1 MEVINKY
8 KVITDEKLI
17 EYLDIVNLPELR
29 EAMEYSVKIG
39 GKRVRPALLL
49 GTYSSLTG
57 SEDFKNVWPF
67 VTALEFI
74 HTYSLIHDDLPAMD
88 DDDFR
93 RGKPTNHKVFG
104 EALAILSGDALL
116 NTAFEV
122 MTNFCTESFERK
134 NLKAMGIITSAA
146 GANGMI
152 KGQVLDM
159 KFENNPNVEIDT
171 LKLIHKHKTG
181 DLIKASI
188 LAGVVL
194 AEKEELFDDFKKL
207 SEYLGIAFQIQDD
220 ILDCIS
226 TFDKLGKP
234 INSDIKNNKTTYVS
248 IYGLEG
254 AKEVYN
260 NYKNEILAL
269 TEKLNINNTDLEKII
284 LEILDRES

>member
-8 KVITDEKLI
+8 KVLTDVKLI

-49 GTYSSLTG
+49 GTYSALTD
-57 SEDFKNVWPF
+57 SEDFTKVWAF

-122 MTNFCTESFERK
+122 MTNYCEESFERK
-134 NLKAMGIITSAA
+134 NIKAMGLITSAS

-159 KFENNPNVEIDT
+159 KFENNPNVEIET

-181 DLIKASI
+181 DLIRASI

-194 AEKEELFDDFKKL
+194 ADKDDLLEDFEKL

-220 ILDCIS
+220 ILDCVS

-260 NYKNEILAL
+260 NYKDEILAL
-269 TEKLNINNTDLEKII
+269 TEKLNIKDTDLDKII

>member
-1 MEVINKY
+1 MECINKY

-17 EYLDIVNLPELR
+17 EYLNIVNLTELR

-49 GTYSSLTG
+49 GAYNAVTG
-57 SEDFKNVWPF
+57 SENFESVWAF

-104 EALAILSGDALL
+104 EATAILSGDALL
-116 NTAFEV
+116 NTAFEG
-122 MTNFCTESFERK
+122 MTKYCLENFEVK
-134 NLKAMGIITSAA
+134 NLKAMKIIAEAA

-159 KFENNPNVEIDT
+159 KFENNPNVDIET
-171 LKLIHKHKTG
+171 LKLIHNHKTG
-181 DLIKASI
+181 DLIRASI

-194 AEKEELFDDFKKL
+194 GGKEELYEDFEKL
-207 SEYLGIAFQIQDD
+207 SVYLGIAFQIQDD
-220 ILDCIS
+220 ILDCIG

-248 IYGLEG
+248 IYGLDG

-260 NYKNEILAL
+260 KYKLEILAL
-269 TEKLNINNTDLEKII
+269 TEKLDIKNTDLEKII
-284 LEILDRES
+284 FEILDREC

>member
-1 MEVINKY
+1 MEIISKY

-49 GTYSSLTG
+49 GTYNALTG
-57 SEDFKNVWPF
+57 SEDFKDVWAF

-116 NTAFEV
+116 NTAFEL
-122 MTNFCTESFERK
+122 MTNYCNLSFERK
-134 NLKAMGIITSAA
+134 NLKAMSLITQAS

-159 KFENNPNVEIDT
+159 KFENNPKVEIET

-194 AEKEELFDDFKKL
+194 AEKEDLFEDFEKL

-220 ILDCIS
+220 ILDCVS

-234 INSDIKNNKTTYVS
+234 INSDVKNNKTTYVS
-248 IYGLEG
+248 IYGLDG

-260 NYKNEILAL
+260 KYKNEILAL
-269 TEKLNINNTDLEKII
+269 TEKLNIKDRDLEKII

>member
-1 MEVINKY
+1 MENINKY
-8 KVITDEKLI
+8 KVITDKKLI
-17 EYLDIVNLPELR
+17 EYLDIVNQEELR

-49 GTYSSLTG
+49 GTYNALTG
-57 SEDFKNVWPF
+57 SEDFESIWAF
-67 VTALEFI
+67 VAALEFI

-93 RGKPTNHKVFG
+93 RGQPTNHKVFG
-104 EALAILSGDALL
+104 EAIAILSGDALL
-116 NTAFEV
+116 NTAIEV
-122 MTNFCTESFERK
+122 MIKYSLESYEIK
-134 NLKAMGIITSAA
+134 NLKAMNIITEAA

-159 KFENNPNVEIDT
+159 KHENNPNVDIET
-171 LKLIHKHKTG
+171 LKLIHNHKTG

-194 AEKEELFDDFKKL
+194 AEKEELYNDFEKL
-207 SEYLGIAFQIQDD
+207 SNYLGIAFQIQDD
-220 ILDCIS
+220 ILDCVS

-248 IYGLEG
+248 IYGLDG
-254 AKEVYN
+254 AKDVYN
-260 NYKNEILAL
+260 NYKKEILAL
-269 TEKLNINNTDLEKII
+269 TDKLNIQNTNLEKII
-284 LEILDRES
+284 FEILDREC